1 MNHWKKNQI
10 DGLKADLVLQYKDKK
25 LNIFIKIFSHK
36 SVTMIL
42 DINDNCLLF
51 VCRGFLTFS
60 NYLETYQVIQL

>member
-36 SVTMIL
+36 SVTMTL

-51 VCRGFLTFS
+51 VYRGFLK
-60 NYLETYQVIQL
+60 ETYN

>member
-1 MNHWKKNQI
+1 MNHWKKNQT
-10 DGLKADLVLQYKDKK
+10 DGLKEDLVLQYNDKK

-51 VCRGFLTFS
+51 FCRGFLK
-60 NYLETYQVIQL
+60 ETYN

>member
-10 DGLKADLVLQYKDKK
+10 DGLKEDLVLQYNDKK

-51 VCRGFLTFS
+51 VCRGFLK
-60 NYLETYQVIQL
+60 ETYN

>member
-10 DGLKADLVLQYKDKK
+10 HGLKEDLVLQYNDKK

-51 VCRGFLTFS
+51 VCRGFLK
-60 NYLETYQVIQL
+60 ETYN

>member
-10 DGLKADLVLQYKDKK
+10 DELKEDLVLQYNDKK

-51 VCRGFLTFS
+51 VCRGFLK
-60 NYLETYQVIQL
+60 ETYN

>member
-51 VCRGFLTFS
+51 VCRGFLK
-60 NYLETYQVIQL
+60 ETYN

>member
-10 DGLKADLVLQYKDKK
+10 DGLKEDLVLQYNDKK
-25 LNIFIKIFSHK
+25 LSIFIKIFSHK

-51 VCRGFLTFS
+51 VCRGFLK
-60 NYLETYQVIQL
+60 ETYN

>member
-10 DGLKADLVLQYKDKK
+10 DELKEDLVLQYDDKK

-51 VCRGFLTFS
+51 VCRGFLK
-60 NYLETYQVIQL
+60 ETYN

>member
-10 DGLKADLVLQYKDKK
+10 DGLKEDLVLQYDDKK

-51 VCRGFLTFS
+51 VCRGFLK
-60 NYLETYQVIQL
+60 ETYN

>member
-51 VCRGFLTFS
+51 VYRGFLK
-60 NYLETYQVIQL
+60 ETYN

>member
-10 DGLKADLVLQYKDKK
+10 DGLKEDLVLQYKDKK

-51 VCRGFLTFS
+51 VCRGFLK
-60 NYLETYQVIQL
+60 ETYN

>member
-10 DGLKADLVLQYKDKK
+10 DGLKADLALQYKDKK

-51 VCRGFLTFS
+51 VCRGFLK
-60 NYLETYQVIQL
+60 ETYN